1 MEAHGKGL
9 TKKAP
14 ALVLLALMIAA
25 GCALLWNALRW
36 KELPPTTTWRR
47 WQRGHLV
54 HIDKNGDGIV
64 DMEMDQGVQDNY
76 LVREDTDF
84 DGYFDKKYVIGLAGM
99 PMNVVVIHEKAPRH

>member
-1 MEAHGKGL
+1 LK
-9 TKKAP
+9 KKAP

-36 KELPPTTTWRR
+36 KELPRVGAWRR
-47 WQRGHLV
+47 WQRGYLV
-54 HIDKNGDGIV
+54 RIDKNGDGTV
-64 DMEMDQGVQDNY
+64 DREVDQRVQDKY

-84 DGYFDKKYVIGLAGM
+84 DGYFDKKYVIGFAGT